1 MSIYFYTFRV
11 VYFFEHT
18 LCGILL
24 LGVINMKRLKEL
36 REQKQ
41 ITQAQLSACL
51 KISPSTIGMYEQGR
65 REPDNEILIKL
76 ADFFNV
82 STDYLLDR
90 TDIQNPQQTIA
101 AHRTDDPM
109 NELPEEALKSIED
122 FKKYIY
128 QKHGIKYD

>member
-1 MSIYFYTFRV
+1 MVNKENKTG
-11 VYFFEHT
+11 
-18 LCGILL
+18 L
-24 LGVINMKRLKEL
+24 RLKAL
-36 REQKQ
+36 REKKGL
-41 ITQAQLSACL
+41 TQRELADLL
-51 KISPSTIGMYEQGR
+51 KVTPKAVSFYELGE
-65 REPDNEILIKL
+65 REPSFSALTYL

-82 STDYLLDR
+82 STDYLLGQ
-90 TDIQNPQQTIA
+90 TDIQSPQQTIA